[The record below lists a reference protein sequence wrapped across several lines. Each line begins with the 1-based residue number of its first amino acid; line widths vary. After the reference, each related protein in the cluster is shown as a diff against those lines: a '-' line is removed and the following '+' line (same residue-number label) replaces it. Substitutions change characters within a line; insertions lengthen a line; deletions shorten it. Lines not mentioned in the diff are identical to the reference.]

1 MQYLHAL
8 HCRITITQRCLP
20 VCLWSEWEC
29 PIQVGLWQ
37 YCAHGSCTRMPSPQL
52 IRKWHHSQA
61 KILAWYFNQPAWLAS
76 RNNKRLKAK
85 SKSCPTTFGPCS
97 QHTPQLKYSTLT
109 KKILLKSKKNI
120 RNNICDWQSNY
131 HIKQNIFLYCWK
143 FYLKK
148 NVPHFKKLFQ
158 KNNQSVVLFWR
169 FWCQKLSGAV
179 RFWFGYMVF
188 KNITMWHLNC

>member
-1 MQYLHAL
+1 MKKYTSYIWYIILIYFRAPLYISSWGLEFLETALPSLWLLPMQYLHAL

-29 PIQVGLWQ
+29 RIQVGLWQ

-85 SKSCPTTFGPCS
+85 SKSCPTTFGSCS

-109 KKILLKSKKNI
+109 KK
-120 RNNICDWQSNY
+120 Y
-131 HIKQNIFLYCWK
+131 F
-143 FYLKK
+143 
-148 NVPHFKKLFQ
+148 
-158 KNNQSVVLFWR
+158 
-169 FWCQKLSGAV
+169 
-179 RFWFGYMVF
+179 
-188 KNITMWHLNC
+188 